1 MAERT
6 HETIE
11 SGAPDP
17 MPYMHPVMKDNY
29 GKWVYHSHP
38 KPGVLYHRAENGAEV
53 WTVKA
58 GTQRQMDHYTILKLA
73 DIADQFAD
81 GYVRFTT
88 RANIEYM
95 VTDNSKVEPLI
106 KALTDNGFPV
116 GGTANSVSMI
126 AHTQGWLHCDIP
138 GTDASGAV
146 KALMD
151 ELYDEFIKCEMPN
164 RVKLSTSC
172 CEINCGGQADI
183 AIVIQHT
190 KPPKINHDLVANV
203 CERPSVV
210 ARCPVAAIRP
220 ALVNGKP
227 SLEVDEKKCI
237 CCGACFPPCPPM
249 QINDPE
255 HSKFAIWVGGKNSN
269 ARSRPTFHKLVASGI
284 PNNPPRWPEVSEIV
298 KTILGAYKADGR
310 PWERMN
316 DWIDRIG
323 WPAFFEKT
331 GLPFTKYHIDNW
343 RGGRSSLNASAH
355 IRF

>member
-1 MAERT
+1 MAELRQ
-6 HETIE
+6 
-11 SGAPDP
+11 PDECGVP
-17 MPYMHPVMKDNY
+17 EPKQYMHPVMVKNY
-29 GKWVYHSHP
+29 GKWVFHSHP
-38 KPGVLYHRAENGAEV
+38 KAGVLYHKAESGDEI

-58 GTQRQMDHYTILKLA
+58 GTQRQMDTYTIRKLA
-73 DIADQFAD
+73 EIADKVGEGF
-81 GYVRFTT
+81 VRFTA
-88 RANIEYM
+88 RSNIEYM
-95 VTDNSKVEPLI
+95 VADEKKVEPLI
-106 KALTDNGFPV
+106 KALTENGFPV

-138 GTDASGAV
+138 GTDASGVV

-151 ELYDEFIKCEMPN
+151 ELYDDFVKCEMPN

-183 AIVIQHT
+183 AIIVQHT

-255 HSKFAIWVGGKNSN
+255 HSKIAIWVGGKNSN
-269 ARSRPTFHKLVASGI
+269 ARSRPTFHKLVAAGL
-284 PNNPPRWPEVSEIV
+284 PNNAPRWPETAEVV
-298 KTILGAYKADGR
+298 KKILAVYKADAR
-310 PWERMN
+310 PWERMR

-323 WPAFFEKT
+323 WPRFFEKT
-331 GLPFTKYHIDNW
+331 GLPFTKYHIDDW
-343 RGGRSSLNASAH
+343 KGHRATLNSSAH

>member
-11 SGAPDP
+11 SGTPDP
-17 MPYMHPVMKDNY
+17 MPYMHPVMKNNY

-38 KPGVLYHRAENGAEV
+38 KPGVLYHRAENGDQV

-58 GTQRQMDHYTILKLA
+58 GTQRQMDHYTIRKLA

-88 RANIEYM
+88 RSNIEYM
-95 VTDNSKVEPLI
+95 VSDQAKVEPLI
-106 KALTDNGFPV
+106 KALSDNGFPV

-126 AHTQGWLHCDIP
+126 AHTQGSLHCDIP

-151 ELYDEFIKCEMPN
+151 DLYSEFVNCEMPN

-203 CERPSVV
+203 CERPTVV

-269 ARSRPTFHKLVASGI
+269 ARSKPTFHKLVAAGI
-284 PNNPPRWPEVSEIV
+284 PNNPPRWPEVSEVV
-298 KTILGAYKADGR
+298 KKILSTYKAEGR
-310 PWERMN
+310 PWERVS

-343 RGGRSSLNASAH
+343 RGGRSTLNASTH

>member
-1 MAERT
+1 
-6 HETIE
+6 
-11 SGAPDP
+11 
-17 MPYMHPVMKDNY
+17 
-29 GKWVYHSHP
+29 
-38 KPGVLYHRAENGAEV
+38 
-53 WTVKA
+53 
-58 GTQRQMDHYTILKLA
+58 
-73 DIADQFAD
+73 
-81 GYVRFTT
+81 
-88 RANIEYM
+88 M
-95 VTDNSKVEPLI
+95 V
-106 KALTDNGFPV
+106 
-116 GGTANSVSMI
+116 

-151 ELYDEFIKCEMPN
+151 ELYEEFIKCEMPN

-203 CERPSVV
+203 CERPTVV

-237 CCGACFPPCPPM
+237 CCGACFPPARRCRSTTPSIPSWRSGSAARTPTPAASPPSTSWWPRASPTTRRAGPKSASR
-249 QINDPE
+249 QEDPA
-255 HSKFAIWVGGKNSN
+255 HLQGG
-269 ARSRPTFHKLVASGI
+269 
-284 PNNPPRWPEVSEIV
+284 WPA
-298 KTILGAYKADGR
+298 LGAHG
-310 PWERMN
+310 

-331 GLPFTKYHIDNW
+331 GLPFTKYHIDDW
-343 RGGRSSLNASAH
+343 RGGRSNPE
-355 IRF
+355 RFHPYPLLIQRGPGQNGSRPGLIIGDRDIQMKIGIMVK

>member
-1 MAERT
+1 MAELRT
-6 HETIE
+6 PIE

-17 MPYMHPVMKDNY
+17 MPLMHPVMKKNY
-29 GKWVYHSHP
+29 GKWVFHDHP
-38 KPGVLYHRAENGAEV
+38 KPGVLRHRAESGEEI

-58 GTQRQMDHYTILKLA
+58 GTQRQMDVYTIRQLC
-73 DIADQFAD
+73 DIADQYAD
-81 GYVRFTT
+81 GHVRFTA
-88 RANIEYM
+88 RSNIEYM
-95 VTDNSKVEPLI
+95 VADPAKVEPLI
-106 KALTDNGFPV
+106 KALTDAGYPV
-116 GGTANSVSMI
+116 GGTANSVTMI
-126 AHTQGWLHCDIP
+126 AHTQGFLHCDIP

-151 ELYDEFIKCEMPN
+151 DLYDEFIKCEMPN

-183 AIVIQHT
+183 AVIIQHT

-203 CERPSVV
+203 CERPAVV

-237 CCGACFPPCPPM
+237 CCGACYPPCPPM

-255 HSKFAIWVGGKNSN
+255 NSKLAIWVGGKNSN
-269 ARSRPTFHKLVASGI
+269 ARSKPTFHKLVAAGL
-284 PNNPPRWPEVSEIV
+284 PNNPPRWPEVSEVV
-298 KTILGAYKADGR
+298 KKILRVYKEDGR
-310 PWERMN
+310 PWERMI

-323 WPAFFEKT
+323 WPRFFEKT
-331 GLPFTKYHIDNW
+331 GLPFTKYHIDDW
-343 RGGRSSLNASAH
+343 RGSRATLNASNH